1 MALEINLV
9 PDIKNE
15 MIKALKLRNLIF
27 FICIVVASA
36 SIIVSIILASAAA
49 IQQSAAD
56 GKRNTIDLMS
66 STVNSYGELS
76 EFLTIRDQ
84 LGNLAEI
91 SDNKQLLSRI
101 FGVLSALLPTGLDT
115 ITISELSISFADD
128 NPTISFDAQANA
140 GAEPYIDYNVLDSF
154 KKSMQYMRY
163 DYGTYVDRDGN
174 TIPAYCIVES
184 FSDET
189 RGSYAYWLINGEGC
203 NPSAAETA
211 EEETNPAE
219 DENETTEG
227 ETVETP
233 EATEEETT
241 IISGYETEQYEGQT
255 VVRIW
260 RTPQY
265 EEWYKA
271 GYLSL
276 DGIIENVAHFES
288 DCITY
293 TGTEVAGNVINWTSS
308 NDSCLLVPDGTEGIT
323 IAESSNGRDTD
334 EQLVLR
340 FSATIVLSPEVF
352 SFNNK
357 HLLSLS
363 PTGRHN
369 VTDSY
374 LQLQDMFAERA
385 EDCAEG
391 DTTCNNNT
399 NTGENN
405 G

>member
-115 ITISELSISFADD
+115 ITISELSISFAED

-163 DYGTYVDRDGN
+163 DYGAYVDRDGN

-233 EATEEETT
+233 EATEEETAVV
-241 IISGYETEQYEGQT
+241 SGYATEQYEGQT

-276 DGIIENVAHFES
+276 DGTIENVAHFES

-391 DTTCNNNT
+391 DTTCNNNA
-399 NTGENN
+399 NTGGNN